1 VSPRSEVV
9 LPPPRIGPRRRIAV
23 DLAASVNLL
32 GTLGTFL
39 GLAALVPTAVAL
51 WYGEPVWPFLLAGA
65 ITSGLGLTLERAARG
80 AGARVGVREGF
91 LVVAATWL
99 LAACFGALP
108 YVFAGGEQFADPVD
122 ALFEGM
128 SGFTTTGATVVTD
141 FEALPR
147 SLAIWRQLTQ
157 WLGGLGIIVLA
168 LAVLPRLR
176 VGGRQL
182 FEVELPGPEV
192 EQLGVRIRQA
202 VQRFWVLY
210 VGLTV
215 AEAAILATLGWA
227 GVDEKMT
234 PFNAI
239 AHALTTVPTGGFS
252 TEARS
257 IGAFAPATQWVIVGF
272 MVLAGTNLA
281 LLYFA
286 FVRGRIRPLLRD
298 EETRLY
304 ATLLVLASSV
314 LMVELVTNEIEGSDA
329 PLRNGVFQAVAIMTG
344 TGYATVDF
352 AAWPTLALMT
362 LVLLMFIGGSA
373 GSTTGSVKVIR
384 HLVLGRVLRREL
396 TQTLRPEV
404 VMPIR
409 LSGAVVDERTLRAI
423 VAFILLY
430 LGLFVVGAGIIAV
443 DASIQGPALL
453 PIDAISAAAATLG
466 NVGPAA
472 GPAGPMDSYAP
483 FSDLSK
489 LVMVAL
495 MWLGRL
501 ELLPVIVLFTR
512 SYWRP

>member
-1 VSPRSEVV
+1 MRAAPEVV
-9 LPPPRIGPRRRIAV
+9 LPPPRIGPRRRVAV
-23 DLAASVNLL
+23 DLEASVNLL
-32 GTLGTFL
+32 GTLTAFL
-39 GLAALVPTAVAL
+39 GLAALVPIAVAAL
-51 WYGEPVWPFLLAGA
+51 YGEPIWPFLVAGGL
-65 ITSGLGLTLERAARG
+65 TSGFGLALQQATRG
-80 AGARVGVREGF
+80 AGERVRAREGF
-91 LVVAATWL
+91 LVISATWL

-108 YVFAGGEQFADPVD
+108 YLLAGGEQFADPVD

-141 FEALPR
+141 FDALPN
-147 SLAIWRQLTQ
+147 SLKMWRQLTQ

-182 FEVELPGPEV
+182 FETELPGPEV
-192 EQLGVRIRQA
+192 DQLGVRIRHA

-215 AEAAILATLGWA
+215 SEAAILTTLGFA
-227 GVDEKMT
+227 GIDEKMT

-239 AHALTTVPTGGFS
+239 AHALTTIPTGGFS
-252 TEARS
+252 TEERS
-257 IGAFAPATQWVIVGF
+257 IGTFAPATQWVIVVF

-281 LLYFA
+281 LLYYA
-286 FVRGRIRPLLRD
+286 FVRGRLRPLLRD

-304 ATLLVLASSV
+304 VTLLALASAV
-314 LMVELVTNEIEGSDA
+314 LLIELVTSEIEGSDA
-329 PLRNGVFQAVAIMTG
+329 PLRHGVFQAVAIMTG

-362 LVLLMFIGGSA
+362 LVLLMFVGGSA

-409 LSGAVVDERTLRAI
+409 LSGAVVDEKTLRAI
-423 VAFILLY
+423 VAFVLLY
-430 LGLFVVGAGIIAV
+430 LGLFVAGAGIIAV
-443 DASIQGPALL
+443 DASLQGPEML

-483 FSDLSK
+483 FSDLST
-489 LVMVAL
+489 LVMIAL

-501 ELLPVIVLFTR
+501 EVLPIVVLFTR